1 MWLSEKKAM
10 PVLRTDPEVS
20 GCYDNGSRWL
30 NTLVFTSLRIL
41 VVIGTEAEAEA
52 EAEAPHLEHGACL
65 AIPAICI
72 LIDENLINIR
82 CRGIRGHRCS

>member
-30 NTLVFTSLRIL
+30 TTLVFTSLCIL
-41 VVIGTEAEAEA
+41 VIIGTEA

-65 AIPAICI
+65 AIPAIRI